1 MGIIKLVNEGDT
13 HTMTLT
19 ECKEVAG
26 NYGPQ
31 VLFSDG
37 TDTLYLPKESADRQ
51 LTRMGIDYDAAV
63 GMALTFSRDPN
74 PKKGAKP
81 YWGISYAG
89 SEPAAPKASARVEAP
104 KPTPSTTSP
113 VQPRREA
120 ILAQYLLLWDTVA
133 MHLHS
138 VCTEGLNGPGVNI
151 TLDASAIQ
159 AAVATVWISWKDK
172 GLQPDGLPDA
182 KPVEQAPEIK
192 MPAPS
197 GKRLA
202 PPVVPDA
209 RPGDDDLPF

>member
-89 SEPAAPKASARVEAP
+89 SEPAAPKASPRVDAP
-104 KPTPSTTSP
+104 KPATTSP
-113 VQPRREA
+113 VQPRREM
-120 ILAQYLLLWDTVA
+120 ILAQYLMLWDTVA
-133 MHLHS
+133 AHFQS
-138 VCTEGLNGPGVNI
+138 VCDNRNI

-172 GLQPDGLPDA
+172 GIQPDGLPDA

>member
-13 HTMTLT
+13 HTMLIAD
-19 ECKEVAG
+19 CKEVAG
-26 NYGPQ
+26 NYGAQ

-37 TDTLYLPKESADRQ
+37 TDSLYLPKESADRQ
-51 LTRMGIDYDAAV
+51 LTRMGADYSSV
-63 GMALTFSRDPN
+63 EGLMLTFSRDPN

-89 SEPAAPKASARVEAP
+89 TEAPANKASPRVEAP
-104 KPTPSTTSP
+104 KSASSTNNP
-113 VQPRREA
+113 VQPRRDA
-120 ILAQYLLLWDTVA
+120 ILAQYLMLWDTIAGHFQV
-133 MHLHS
+133 
-138 VCTEGLNGPGVNI
+138 VCDNRNI

-182 KPVEQAPEIK
+182 KPVEQPPEIK